1 MNYREGNSRF
11 FEAPE
16 DGEEN
21 LHESL
26 EGVDPETE
34 DVVFVDESRCQKGY
48 KYKKTTMWTN
58 CWWCKGDPNYVKR
71 SGKRFGINAVGFQGI
86 NCKFLYHISSS

>member
-34 DVVFVDESRCQKGY
+34 DVVFVEESRCQNDTNTKRQLCVPTVDGVKGIL
-48 KYKKTTMWTN
+48 TML
-58 CWWCKGDPNYVKR
+58 KEVEKDLV
-71 SGKRFGINAVGFQGI
+71 
-86 NCKFLYHISSS
+86 LML

>member
-34 DVVFVDESRCQKGY
+34 DVVFVDESRCQNDTNTKRQLCEPTVDGVKGIL
-48 KYKKTTMWTN
+48 TML
-58 CWWCKGDPNYVKR
+58 KEVERDLV
-71 SGKRFGINAVGFQGI
+71 
-86 NCKFLYHISSS
+86 LML